1 LFVGLTATND
11 GLLLDNAID
20 LIVRQAIPDHPK
32 VETIIQNIYEA
43 KRRTVIG
50 QILDCDTHDVT
61 DFKWSRY
68 KAIVDNKTSHYT
80 YYLPLTI
87 AFNLADRSDSL
98 QQLRQLAY
106 KLGYLF
112 QVSPRLNFISIKGHI
127 LGSR

>member
-1 LFVGLTATND
+1 LFIGLTAIND
-11 GLLLDNAID
+11 GFLLENAID

-32 VETIIQNIYEA
+32 METIIQNIAEA
-43 KRRTVIG
+43 KQITALG
-50 QILDCDTHDVT
+50 QSMDCDTHDVA

-80 YYLPLTI
+80 YYLPLAI

-112 QVSPRLNFISIKGHI
+112 QVSRWLNFISIKVYI